1 MLVLGCLQLFGT
13 SAKRRCA
20 IVPKLYIVSLLFM
33 KAKNC
38 DILCTT
44 KERGKIMD
52 INEMKKCNMMELQ
65 QIHRLK
71 EEGKSIISY

>member
-1 MLVLGCLQLFGT
+1 
-13 SAKRRCA
+13 
-20 IVPKLYIVSLLFM
+20 
-33 KAKNC
+33 
-38 DILCTT
+38 
-44 KERGKIMD
+44 MD